1 MNFNRKPNNYIQQ
14 AEFIILFIFISTKLV
29 GYILNYCRLN
39 GKKTFHDDLKYNGV
53 GAKVWKK
60 TKEGSQIKFIL

>member
-1 MNFNRKPNNYIQQ
+1 MNSNRKPNNYIQQ

-39 GKKTFHDDLKYNGV
+39 GKKRFMTTWNTMVLGPNCE
-53 GAKVWKK
+53 KK